1 LLLLAVPVIW
11 GFSFPATQRTL
22 ADMGPLWSNALRF
35 GLAVAL
41 LYPLVRSRLGALSRR
56 QIGHGLGLGAL
67 LFLVFALQTSGLLTT
82 TVSRSCFLTGLY
94 SVFTPLLG
102 VAFGRRLRWAH
113 LGAAGLALA
122 GLWLLARPE
131 RGGGPALS
139 RGDLLTIGCA
149 VACAAQILV
158 ADRVTGETDSLAL
171 NFWQLVG
178 LAALS
183 LVAAALV
190 EGTPRVHWTEQ
201 LVAAQA
207 YLVVF
212 SSIAAFTIQLHAQR
226 RLPPTV
232 AAMIFLL
239 EAPFGALAG
248 FLLSGDRLTVVQG
261 AGAAAMLAA
270 CGIAILAGDAAPP
283 PQPAVA
289 S

>member
-1 LLLLAVPVIW
+1 
-11 GFSFPATQRTL
+11 
-22 ADMGPLWSNALRF
+22 M
-35 GLAVAL
+35 
-41 LYPLVRSRLGALSRR
+41 
-56 QIGHGLGLGAL
+56 
-67 LFLVFALQTSGLLTT
+67 
-82 TVSRSCFLTGLY
+82 
-94 SVFTPLLG
+94 
-102 VAFGRRLRWAH
+102 
-113 LGAAGLALA
+113 
-122 GLWLLARPE
+122 
-131 RGGGPALS
+131 
-139 RGDLLTIGCA
+139 
-149 VACAAQILV
+149 ACAAQILV

>member
-1 LLLLAVPVIW
+1 
-11 GFSFPATQRTL
+11 
-22 ADMGPLWSNALRF
+22 MGPLWSNAARF
-35 GLAVAL
+35 ALAVAL
-41 LYPLVRSRLGALSRR
+41 LFPLVRGRLAGLSSR
-56 QIGHGLGLGAL
+56 QIGHGLGLGVL

-102 VAFGRRLRWAH
+102 VAFGRRLTLAH

-122 GLWLLARPE
+122 GLWLLARPD
-131 RGGGPALS
+131 GGTGPGLN

-158 ADRVTGETDSLAL
+158 ADRVAAETDPLAL

-178 LAALS
+178 LAGLS
-183 LVAAALV
+183 LGSAALI
-190 EGTPRVHWTEQ
+190 EGPPRAHWTAG

-226 RLPPTV
+226 RLPPTA

-248 FLLSGDRLTVVQG
+248 FLLSGDRLTAVQG
-261 AGAAAMLAA
+261 AGAAVMLVA
-270 CGIAILAGDAAPP
+270 CGIAIF
-283 PQPAVA
+283 A
-289 S
+289 SRERL